1 MFEQKR
7 AYWRSLDNAAKL
19 FSAASS
25 PKDTRVFRFYCE
37 LKEEVKEEI
46 LQEALNQTI
55 QKYPVFLSVMR
66 KGLFWHYLEK
76 SELRPV
82 VREEYKEPCSSLYV
96 RDKKTLLFEV
106 TYYKKR
112 INFEVFHALTDGT
125 GATEFLRELVKNYLY
140 LIHEEDLEPVE
151 LSNQYLTV
159 KDQED
164 DSFSRYYDP
173 DFPRKKKKKIRA
185 VQIKKGGKGYEE
197 LQINEASMSV
207 KELLGIAR
215 EKKVSM
221 SVLLT
226 AAFICA
232 IHEEMSRMQEKK
244 PVILMVPVN
253 LRKIF
258 PSDSMLNFFGYIE
271 PGYQFGGGKDSF
283 EDVLEAVKLYFQE
296 NLSKEHMAG
305 RMNELIA
312 IEKHKI
318 LKWAPLELKN
328 RCIRAGAKMAE
339 QEVTAVLS
347 NMSVV
352 KMPEDYA
359 QYIEKFGVYT
369 STNRTELC
377 ICSFQDTLSLGFTSR
392 YDSTNIQRNF
402 YRILKEL
409 GASVKVAEPDFPED
423 ARPNYEGKKVL
434 QIFTFCCIAAIVISM
449 MTDIII
455 SPGMHWSVFVAAGCA
470 TMWLTMAVG
479 YVKRFNLLKNA
490 AWQLL
495 IMSGICVL
503 WDLGTGWRGWSVNIG
518 IPDICL
524 LIQVVMLIISRIRS
538 LSPREYMIYYVMAAV
553 YSMILPLILLV
564 TGVIHYKTPSVIC
577 IGCSFLLLIGL
588 ILFKRKEFK
597 EEMHKKIPRWLILI
611 ERKILVA
618 LCGAGL
624 ILREILKKIL
634 HP

>member
-82 VREEYKEPCSSLYV
+82 VREEYKEPCTSLYV

-455 SPGMHWSVFVAAGCA
+455 SPGVHWSVFVAAGCV

-564 TGVIHYKTPSVIC
+564 TGVIHYRTPSVIC

-597 EEMHKKIPRWLILI
+597 EEMHKKFH
-611 ERKILVA
+611 V
-618 LCGAGL
+618 G
-624 ILREILKKIL
+624 
-634 HP
+634 

>member
-1 MFEQKR
+1 
-7 AYWRSLDNAAKL
+7 
-19 FSAASS
+19 
-25 PKDTRVFRFYCE
+25 
-37 LKEEVKEEI
+37 
-46 LQEALNQTI
+46 
-55 QKYPVFLSVMR
+55 MR

-455 SPGMHWSVFVAAGCA
+455 SPGVHWSVFVAAGCV

-495 IMSGICVL
+495 IMSGICGL

-564 TGVIHYKTPSVIC
+564 TGVIHYRTPSVIC

-597 EEMHKKIPRWLILI
+597 EEMHKKFH
-611 ERKILVA
+611 V
-618 LCGAGL
+618 G
-624 ILREILKKIL
+624 
-634 HP
+634 

>member
-455 SPGMHWSVFVAAGCA
+455 SPGVHWSVFVAAGCV

-479 YVKRFNLLKNA
+479 YVKRFI
-490 AWQLL
+490 L

-564 TGVIHYKTPSVIC
+564 TGVIHYRTPSVIC

-597 EEMHKKIPRWLILI
+597 EEMHKKFH
-611 ERKILVA
+611 V
-618 LCGAGL
+618 G
-624 ILREILKKIL
+624 
-634 HP
+634 

>member
-112 INFEVFHALTDGT
+112 INIEVFHALTDGT

-140 LIHEEDLEPVE
+140 LIHEEALEPVE

-271 PGYQFGGGKDSF
+271 PGYQFGEGKDSF

-455 SPGMHWSVFVAAGCA
+455 SPGVHWSVFVAAGCV

-564 TGVIHYKTPSVIC
+564 TGVIHYRTPSVIC

-597 EEMHKKIPRWLILI
+597 EEMHKKFH
-611 ERKILVA
+611 V
-618 LCGAGL
+618 G
-624 ILREILKKIL
+624 
-634 HP
+634 

>member
-271 PGYQFGGGKDSF
+271 PGYQFGEGKDSF

-318 LKWAPLELKN
+318 LKWAPLEPKN

-455 SPGMHWSVFVAAGCA
+455 SPGVHWSVFVAAGCV

-564 TGVIHYKTPSVIC
+564 TGVIHYRTPSVIC

-597 EEMHKKIPRWLILI
+597 EEMHKKFH
-611 ERKILVA
+611 V
-618 LCGAGL
+618 G
-624 ILREILKKIL
+624 
-634 HP
+634 

>member
-455 SPGMHWSVFVAAGCA
+455 SPGVQWSVFVAAGCV

-564 TGVIHYKTPSVIC
+564 TGVIHYRTPSVIC

-597 EEMHKKIPRWLILI
+597 EEMHKKFH
-611 ERKILVA
+611 V
-618 LCGAGL
+618 G
-624 ILREILKKIL
+624 
-634 HP
+634 

>member
-318 LKWAPLELKN
+318 LTWAPLELKN

-455 SPGMHWSVFVAAGCA
+455 SPGVHWSVFVAAGCV

-597 EEMHKKIPRWLILI
+597 EEMHKKFH
-611 ERKILVA
+611 V
-618 LCGAGL
+618 G
-624 ILREILKKIL
+624 
-634 HP
+634 

>member
-455 SPGMHWSVFVAAGCA
+455 SPGVHWSVFVASGCA

-564 TGVIHYKTPSVIC
+564 TGVIHYRTPSVIC

-597 EEMHKKIPRWLILI
+597 EEMHKKFH
-611 ERKILVA
+611 VS
-618 LCGAGL
+618 
-624 ILREILKKIL
+624 
-634 HP
+634 

>member
-37 LKEEVKEEI
+37 LKEEVEENV
-46 LQEALNQTI
+46 LQEALDQTI
-55 QKYPVFLSVMR
+55 EKYPVFLSVMR

-76 SELRPV
+76 SELRPI
-82 VREEYKEPCSSLYV
+82 VRKEYKEPCSSLYV

-283 EDVLEAVKLYFQE
+283 EDVLLGTTAIAVSNDDQTAAARILGKFAESKPETFNLKAGYVDGVAYDTAGVMA
-296 NLSKEHMAG
+296 LSKIPSKDVLLAQLVG
-305 RMNELIA
+305 SLQGPLRKLAATLQALADKKNE
-312 IEKHKI
+312 E
-318 LKWAPLELKN
+318 E
-328 RCIRAGAKMAE
+328 
-339 QEVTAVLS
+339 
-347 NMSVV
+347 
-352 KMPEDYA
+352 
-359 QYIEKFGVYT
+359 
-369 STNRTELC
+369 
-377 ICSFQDTLSLGFTSR
+377 
-392 YDSTNIQRNF
+392 
-402 YRILKEL
+402 
-409 GASVKVAEPDFPED
+409 
-423 ARPNYEGKKVL
+423 
-434 QIFTFCCIAAIVISM
+434 AA
-449 MTDIII
+449 
-455 SPGMHWSVFVAAGCA
+455 
-470 TMWLTMAVG
+470 
-479 YVKRFNLLKNA
+479 
-490 AWQLL
+490 
-495 IMSGICVL
+495 
-503 WDLGTGWRGWSVNIG
+503 
-518 IPDICL
+518 
-524 LIQVVMLIISRIRS
+524 
-538 LSPREYMIYYVMAAV
+538 
-553 YSMILPLILLV
+553 
-564 TGVIHYKTPSVIC
+564 
-577 IGCSFLLLIGL
+577 
-588 ILFKRKEFK
+588 
-597 EEMHKKIPRWLILI
+597 
-611 ERKILVA
+611 
-618 LCGAGL
+618 
-624 ILREILKKIL
+624 
-634 HP
+634 

>member
-271 PGYQFGGGKDSF
+271 PGYQFGEGKDSF

-305 RMNELIA
+305 RMTELIA

-455 SPGMHWSVFVAAGCA
+455 SPGVHWSVFVAAGCV

-564 TGVIHYKTPSVIC
+564 TGVIHYRTPSVIC

-597 EEMHKKIPRWLILI
+597 EEMHKKFH
-611 ERKILVA
+611 V
-618 LCGAGL
+618 G
-624 ILREILKKIL
+624 
-634 HP
+634 

>member
-185 VQIKKGGKGYEE
+185 VKIKKGGKGYEE

-455 SPGMHWSVFVAAGCA
+455 SPGVHWSVFVAAGCA

-597 EEMHKKIPRWLILI
+597 EEMHKKFH
-611 ERKILVA
+611 V
-618 LCGAGL
+618 G
-624 ILREILKKIL
+624 
-634 HP
+634 

>member
-352 KMPEDYA
+352 KMPEGYA

-455 SPGMHWSVFVAAGCA
+455 SPGVHWSVFVAAGCA

-564 TGVIHYKTPSVIC
+564 TGVIHYRTPSVIC

-588 ILFKRKEFK
+588 ILLKRKEFK
-597 EEMHKKIPRWLILI
+597 EEMHKKFH
-611 ERKILVA
+611 V
-618 LCGAGL
+618 G
-624 ILREILKKIL
+624 
-634 HP
+634 

>member
-37 LKEEVKEEI
+37 LKEEVKEDI

-455 SPGMHWSVFVAAGCA
+455 SPGVHWSVFVAAGCV

-564 TGVIHYKTPSVIC
+564 TGVIHYRTPSVIC

-597 EEMHKKIPRWLILI
+597 EEMHKKFH
-611 ERKILVA
+611 V
-618 LCGAGL
+618 G
-624 ILREILKKIL
+624 
-634 HP
+634 

>member
-106 TYYKKR
+106 TYYEKR

-151 LSNQYLTV
+151 RSNQYLTV

-455 SPGMHWSVFVAAGCA
+455 SPGVHWSVFVAAGCA

-564 TGVIHYKTPSVIC
+564 TGVIHYRTPSVIC

-597 EEMHKKIPRWLILI
+597 EEMHKKFH
-611 ERKILVA
+611 V
-618 LCGAGL
+618 G
-624 ILREILKKIL
+624 
-634 HP
+634 

>member
-55 QKYPVFLSVMR
+55 QKYPIFLSVMR

-106 TYYKKR
+106 TYYEKR

-455 SPGMHWSVFVAAGCA
+455 SPGVHWSVFVAAGCA

-564 TGVIHYKTPSVIC
+564 TGVIHYRTPSVIC

-597 EEMHKKIPRWLILI
+597 EEMHKKFH
-611 ERKILVA
+611 V
-618 LCGAGL
+618 G
-624 ILREILKKIL
+624 
-634 HP
+634 

>member
-106 TYYKKR
+106 TYYKRR

-271 PGYQFGGGKDSF
+271 PGYQFGEGKDSF

-455 SPGMHWSVFVAAGCA
+455 SPGVHWSVFVAAGCV

-495 IMSGICVL
+495 IMSVICVL

-564 TGVIHYKTPSVIC
+564 TGVIHYRTPSVIC

-597 EEMHKKIPRWLILI
+597 EEMHKKFH
-611 ERKILVA
+611 V
-618 LCGAGL
+618 G
-624 ILREILKKIL
+624 
-634 HP
+634 

>member
-328 RCIRAGAKMAE
+328 RCIRTGAKMAE

-455 SPGMHWSVFVAAGCA
+455 SPGVHWSVFVAAGCA

-564 TGVIHYKTPSVIC
+564 TGVIHYRTPSVIC

-597 EEMHKKIPRWLILI
+597 EEMHKKFH
-611 ERKILVA
+611 V
-618 LCGAGL
+618 G
-624 ILREILKKIL
+624 
-634 HP
+634 

>member
-455 SPGMHWSVFVAAGCA
+455 SPGVHWSVFVAAGCA

-553 YSMILPLILLV
+553 YSMIIPLILLV
-564 TGVIHYKTPSVIC
+564 TGVIHYRTPSVIC

-588 ILFKRKEFK
+588 ILFK
-597 EEMHKKIPRWLILI
+597 
-611 ERKILVA
+611 
-618 LCGAGL
+618 
-624 ILREILKKIL
+624 
-634 HP
+634 

>member
-106 TYYKKR
+106 TYYEKR

-423 ARPNYEGKKVL
+423 AQPNYEGKKVL

-455 SPGMHWSVFVAAGCA
+455 SPGVHWSVFVAAGCA

-597 EEMHKKIPRWLILI
+597 EEMHKKFH
-611 ERKILVA
+611 V
-618 LCGAGL
+618 G
-624 ILREILKKIL
+624 
-634 HP
+634 

>member
-7 AYWRSLDNAAKL
+7 AYWRSLDNAVKL

-106 TYYKKR
+106 TYYEKR

-377 ICSFQDTLSLGFTSR
+377 ICSFQDMLSLGFTSR

-423 ARPNYEGKKVL
+423 AQPNYEGKKVL

-455 SPGMHWSVFVAAGCA
+455 SPGVHWSVFVAAGCA

-564 TGVIHYKTPSVIC
+564 TGVIHYRTPSVIC

-597 EEMHKKIPRWLILI
+597 EEMHKKFH
-611 ERKILVA
+611 V
-618 LCGAGL
+618 G
-624 ILREILKKIL
+624 
-634 HP
+634 

>member
-46 LQEALNQTI
+46 LQEAMNQTI

-455 SPGMHWSVFVAAGCA
+455 SPGVHWSVFVAAGCV

-564 TGVIHYKTPSVIC
+564 TGVIHYRTPSVIC

-597 EEMHKKIPRWLILI
+597 EEMHKKFH
-611 ERKILVA
+611 V
-618 LCGAGL
+618 G
-624 ILREILKKIL
+624 
-634 HP
+634 

>member
-328 RCIRAGAKMAE
+328 HCIRAGAKMAE

-409 GASVKVAEPDFPED
+409 GASVKVEEPDFPED

-455 SPGMHWSVFVAAGCA
+455 SPGVHWSVFVAAGCA

-564 TGVIHYKTPSVIC
+564 TGVIHYRTPSVIC

-597 EEMHKKIPRWLILI
+597 EEMHKKFH
-611 ERKILVA
+611 V
-618 LCGAGL
+618 G
-624 ILREILKKIL
+624 
-634 HP
+634 

>member
-19 FSAASS
+19 FSSASS

-455 SPGMHWSVFVAAGCA
+455 SPGVHWSVFVAAGCA

-564 TGVIHYKTPSVIC
+564 TGVIHYRTPSVIC

-597 EEMHKKIPRWLILI
+597 EEMHKKFH
-611 ERKILVA
+611 V
-618 LCGAGL
+618 G
-624 ILREILKKIL
+624 
-634 HP
+634 

>member
-106 TYYKKR
+106 TYYEKR

-140 LIHEEDLEPVE
+140 LIHKEDLEPVE

-455 SPGMHWSVFVAAGCA
+455 SPGVHWSVFVAAGCA

-564 TGVIHYKTPSVIC
+564 TGVIHYRTPSVIC

-597 EEMHKKIPRWLILI
+597 EEMHKKFH
-611 ERKILVA
+611 V
-618 LCGAGL
+618 G
-624 ILREILKKIL
+624 
-634 HP
+634 

>member
-106 TYYKKR
+106 TYYEKR

-352 KMPEDYA
+352 KMSEDYA

-455 SPGMHWSVFVAAGCA
+455 SPGVHWSVFVAAGCA

-564 TGVIHYKTPSVIC
+564 TGVIHYRTPSVIC

-597 EEMHKKIPRWLILI
+597 EEMHKKFH
-611 ERKILVA
+611 V
-618 LCGAGL
+618 G
-624 ILREILKKIL
+624 
-634 HP
+634 

>member
-271 PGYQFGGGKDSF
+271 PGYQFGEGKDSF

-455 SPGMHWSVFVAAGCA
+455 SPGVHWSVFVAAGCV

-564 TGVIHYKTPSVIC
+564 TGVIHYRTPSVIC

-597 EEMHKKIPRWLILI
+597 EEMHKKFH
-611 ERKILVA
+611 VD
-618 LCGAGL
+618 
-624 ILREILKKIL
+624 
-634 HP
+634 

>member
-409 GASVKVAEPDFPED
+409 GVSVKVAEPDFPED

-455 SPGMHWSVFVAAGCA
+455 SPGVHWSVFVAAGCV

-564 TGVIHYKTPSVIC
+564 TGVIHYRTPSVIC

-597 EEMHKKIPRWLILI
+597 EEMHKKFH
-611 ERKILVA
+611 V
-618 LCGAGL
+618 G
-624 ILREILKKIL
+624 
-634 HP
+634 

>member
-106 TYYKKR
+106 TYYEKR

-352 KMPEDYA
+352 KMPDDYA

-377 ICSFQDTLSLGFTSR
+377 ICSFQDMLSLGFTSR

-455 SPGMHWSVFVAAGCA
+455 SPGVHWSVFVAAGCA

-564 TGVIHYKTPSVIC
+564 TGVIHYRTPSVIC

-597 EEMHKKIPRWLILI
+597 EEMHKKFH
-611 ERKILVA
+611 V
-618 LCGAGL
+618 G
-624 ILREILKKIL
+624 
-634 HP
+634 

>member
-7 AYWRSLDNAAKL
+7 AYWRSLDNAEKL

-283 EDVLEAVKLYFQE
+283 EDVLEAVKLYFKE

-409 GASVKVAEPDFPED
+409 GASVKAAEPDFPED

-455 SPGMHWSVFVAAGCA
+455 SPGVHWSVFVAAGCA

-564 TGVIHYKTPSVIC
+564 TGVIHYRTPSVIC

-597 EEMHKKIPRWLILI
+597 EEMHKKFH
-611 ERKILVA
+611 V
-618 LCGAGL
+618 G
-624 ILREILKKIL
+624 
-634 HP
+634 

>member
-106 TYYKKR
+106 TYYEKR

-423 ARPNYEGKKVL
+423 ARPNYEGKKLL

-455 SPGMHWSVFVAAGCA
+455 SPGVHWSVFVAAGCA

-564 TGVIHYKTPSVIC
+564 TGVIHYRTPSVIC

-597 EEMHKKIPRWLILI
+597 EEMHKKFH
-611 ERKILVA
+611 V
-618 LCGAGL
+618 G
-624 ILREILKKIL
+624 
-634 HP
+634 

>member
-597 EEMHKKIPRWLILI
+597 EEMHKKFH
-611 ERKILVA
+611 V
-618 LCGAGL
+618 G
-624 ILREILKKIL
+624 
-634 HP
+634 

>member
-271 PGYQFGGGKDSF
+271 PGYQFGGEKDSF

-409 GASVKVAEPDFPED
+409 GASVKVEEPDFPED

-455 SPGMHWSVFVAAGCA
+455 SPGVHWSVFVAAGCV

-564 TGVIHYKTPSVIC
+564 TGVIHYRTPSVIC

-597 EEMHKKIPRWLILI
+597 EEMHKKFH
-611 ERKILVA
+611 V
-618 LCGAGL
+618 G
-624 ILREILKKIL
+624 
-634 HP
+634 

>member
-1 MFEQKR
+1 MFQQRR
-7 AYWRSLDNAAKL
+7 AYWRNLDNAAKM

-25 PKDTRVFRFYCE
+25 PKDTRVFRFYCV
-37 LKEEVKEEI
+37 LKEKIDGSVLKM
-46 LQEALNQTI
+46 ALDQTI

-76 SELRPV
+76 SDLRPI
-82 VREEYKEPCSSLYV
+82 VREEYKEPCSHLYI
-96 RDKKTLLFEV
+96 RDKKELLFEV
-106 TYYKKR
+106 TYYKNR

-140 LIHEEDLEPVE
+140 LMHEKDGLENVILTE
-151 LSNQYLTV
+151 QDLTV
-159 KDQED
+159 KDQEED
-164 DSFSRYYDP
+164 GFGRYYNP
-173 DFPRKKKKKIRA
+173 DERGTRKKKNHAYQIRRES
-185 VQIKKGGKGYEE
+185 KEYEE
-197 LQINEASMSV
+197 LQIGETTASV
-207 KELLGIAR
+207 KELLEVSRKHG
-215 EKKVSM
+215 VSM
-221 SVLLT
+221 SVFLT
-226 AAFICA
+226 AAMICA
-232 IHEEMSRMQEKK
+232 IHEEQSKIQEKK

-258 PSDSMLNFFGYIE
+258 PSDSMLNFFSYIE
-271 PGYQFGGGKDSF
+271 PGYRFGEGKDSF
-283 EDVLEAVKLYFQE
+283 DDVLEATKQYFEE
-296 NLSKEHMAG
+296 NLSKEKIAE
-305 RMNELIA
+305 RMNNLIA
-312 IEKHKI
+312 YEKHKI

-328 RCIRAGAKMAE
+328 RCIKMGAKLAE
-339 QEVTAVLS
+339 REVTAVLS

-352 KMPEDYA
+352 KMPPEYA
-359 QYIEKFGVYT
+359 KYIERFGVYT
-369 STNRTELC
+369 STMRTELC
-377 ICSFQDTLSLGFTSR
+377 VCSFGDTLSFAFTSR

-402 YRILKEL
+402 YRILKEQ
-409 GASVKVAEPDFPED
+409 GIFVKKVEADYPKE
-423 ARPNYEGKKVL
+423 AKPNYEGKKVL

-455 SPGMHWSVFVAAGCA
+455 SPGVHWSVFVAAGCA

-564 TGVIHYKTPSVIC
+564 TGVIHYRTPSVIC

-597 EEMHKKIPRWLILI
+597 EEMHKKFH
-611 ERKILVA
+611 V
-618 LCGAGL
+618 G
-624 ILREILKKIL
+624 
-634 HP
+634 

>member
-106 TYYKKR
+106 TYYEKR

-197 LQINEASMSV
+197 LRINEASMSV

-455 SPGMHWSVFVAAGCA
+455 SPGVHWSVFVAAGCA

-564 TGVIHYKTPSVIC
+564 TGVIHYRTPSVIC

-597 EEMHKKIPRWLILI
+597 EEMHKKFH
-611 ERKILVA
+611 V
-618 LCGAGL
+618 G
-624 ILREILKKIL
+624 
-634 HP
+634 

>member
-1 MFEQKR
+1 M
-7 AYWRSLDNAAKL
+7 
-19 FSAASS
+19 
-25 PKDTRVFRFYCE
+25 FRFYCE

-455 SPGMHWSVFVAAGCA
+455 SPGVHWSVFVAAGCA

-564 TGVIHYKTPSVIC
+564 TGVIYYRTPSVIC

-597 EEMHKKIPRWLILI
+597 EEMHKKFH
-611 ERKILVA
+611 V
-618 LCGAGL
+618 G
-624 ILREILKKIL
+624 
-634 HP
+634 

>member
-215 EKKVSM
+215 EKEVSM

-271 PGYQFGGGKDSF
+271 PGYQFGEGKDSF
-283 EDVLEAVKLYFQE
+283 EDVLEVVKLYFQE

-455 SPGMHWSVFVAAGCA
+455 SPGVHWSVFVAAGCV

-564 TGVIHYKTPSVIC
+564 TGVIHYRTPSVIC

-597 EEMHKKIPRWLILI
+597 EEMHKKFH
-611 ERKILVA
+611 V
-618 LCGAGL
+618 G
-624 ILREILKKIL
+624 
-634 HP
+634 

>member
-106 TYYKKR
+106 TYYEKR

-409 GASVKVAEPDFPED
+409 GASVKVEEPDFPED

-455 SPGMHWSVFVAAGCA
+455 SPGVHWSVFVAAGCV

-564 TGVIHYKTPSVIC
+564 TGVIHYRTPSVIC

-597 EEMHKKIPRWLILI
+597 EEMHKKFH
-611 ERKILVA
+611 V
-618 LCGAGL
+618 G
-624 ILREILKKIL
+624 
-634 HP
+634 

>member
-271 PGYQFGGGKDSF
+271 PGYQFGEGKDSF

-455 SPGMHWSVFVAAGCA
+455 SPGVHWSVFVAAGCV

-495 IMSGICVL
+495 IMSGIYVL

-564 TGVIHYKTPSVIC
+564 TGVIHYRTPSVIC

-597 EEMHKKIPRWLILI
+597 EEMHKKFH
-611 ERKILVA
+611 V
-618 LCGAGL
+618 G
-624 ILREILKKIL
+624 
-634 HP
+634 